1 MTDSDKGISRR
12 ITRREV
18 LLGAGAMTISMGAI
32 TLASR
37 SAEAAFNWNRE
48 ADILVVGSGAAAS
61 TAAVTANQNGDT
73 VVLIEKAPVSGG
85 TTIKSAGVLWI
96 PNNFTLKA
104 KGIDDNKQDCLRYMA
119 RFSYPQR
126 YRPSAPNLGV
136 SEAEYQ
142 LIEAFYDNAA
152 NAIDRLRENGDIK
165 VAEWRMFALDRPAT
179 DYLAHVPE
187 NKVPA
192 GRALGPIQADGTMG
206 QGSELIAQLHA
217 ALIRRGVPLLTNH
230 RAARIILNAQGR
242 AIGLECE
249 VAAKT
254 ISMRAHKAVIFATGG
269 FAHNTELVEAHQGV
283 SLYGACAMPWST
295 GDFISIAGAAGAQMG
310 DLSTAWRSQVVLEEA
325 LKARTLAAGVFFP
338 PGDSMIQV
346 NRHGVRAVDE
356 KRNYNDR
363 TEVHGIYDP
372 TNAEYPNQFMFM
384 VYDQRSAEAFAGD
397 YPFPRKPGD
406 GLHVLSG
413 DTLEGLG
420 AHISA
425 RLAEISDRTGDFSL
439 SPAFSNN
446 LKKTI
451 ERFNGFAAS
460 GEDLDFGRGQ
470 YPYDREWQPV
480 FSPMRTDSK
489 WPANDGP
496 NVTMH
501 PFSDKGPYHA
511 IILAPGALDTCGG
524 PAIDAGARVLDS
536 AGKPIKG
543 LYGAGNCIA
552 SPSGD
557 AYYGAG
563 HTLGLATTFGFIAA
577 NTAHLEP
584 GGDA

>member
-230 RAARIILNAQGR
+230 RAARIIL
-242 AIGLECE
+242 
-249 VAAKT
+249 K
-254 ISMRAHKAVIFATGG
+254 
-269 FAHNTELVEAHQGV
+269 
-283 SLYGACAMPWST
+283 
-295 GDFISIAGAAGAQMG
+295 
-310 DLSTAWRSQVVLEEA
+310 
-325 LKARTLAAGVFFP
+325 
-338 PGDSMIQV
+338 
-346 NRHGVRAVDE
+346 
-356 KRNYNDR
+356 
-363 TEVHGIYDP
+363 
-372 TNAEYPNQFMFM
+372 
-384 VYDQRSAEAFAGD
+384 
-397 YPFPRKPGD
+397 
-406 GLHVLSG
+406 
-413 DTLEGLG
+413 
-420 AHISA
+420 
-425 RLAEISDRTGDFSL
+425 RTGSRHW
-439 SPAFSNN
+439 P
-446 LKKTI
+446 
-451 ERFNGFAAS
+451 RM
-460 GEDLDFGRGQ
+460 RG
-470 YPYDREWQPV
+470 
-480 FSPMRTDSK
+480 
-489 WPANDGP
+489 
-496 NVTMH
+496 
-501 PFSDKGPYHA
+501 
-511 IILAPGALDTCGG
+511 GG
-524 PAIDAGARVLDS
+524 
-536 AGKPIKG
+536 
-543 LYGAGNCIA
+543 
-552 SPSGD
+552 
-557 AYYGAG
+557 
-563 HTLGLATTFGFIAA
+563 
-577 NTAHLEP
+577 
-584 GGDA
+584 